1 MTALDERPAL
11 LGEQQCERDDC
22 GSLAVRD
29 GLCGRHWLPSD
40 PQRREGLLGREEPRL
55 WTRNLR
61 PLTRANTHGWEA
73 ITFAE
78 TVLGFDLLPWQKW
91 WLLHALELKQ
101 DGSYRFRTIVTL
113 VGRQQ
118 GKTTL
123 LKIVALWAMYLDR
136 VHLVLGAAQSLDI
149 ARESWKGALDL
160 ARGNELLANE
170 LTRVTTGS
178 IETAMT
184 LTNGARYRITAATPG
199 SGRGL
204 SVDLLILDELREQR
218 DWEAWSALSKD
229 LPNSTP
235 ILRADGEWSTMGELT
250 IGDRIF
256 APSGKPATVTAVHP
270 VAELRPMYRV
280 TTTDGRSLIASESH
294 LWTVR
299 DDRESHDPT
308 RAWKTLTTGRILAEG
323 LRYKAA
329 GSIRWRMPVQHALVD
344 LPERALPIDPYVLG
358 AWLGD
363 GTSADG
369 TLTTGIGDL
378 EAQCSALEGAG
389 ALVTSRVETRPGTWR
404 VRMHVGGRPLRVALR
419 ECGLL
424 GSKHVPNGYL
434 TASVEQRLA
443 LLAGMLDTD
452 GSVTAGGDVS
462 FTNKNGDLA
471 RAVQF
476 LARSLGWNARLSSFV
491 PKIDGRACGI
501 AWRVTFCLRDGD
513 LIPFRLPRKAT
524 RWTPRANSLRGTG
537 IASIEPVETEPSTC
551 IAVDSDD
558 HLFLAGRD
566 LVPTHN
572 TTIARPN
579 ALTVAI
585 SNAGDDKSVVLN
597 SLRST
602 GLAETDESIALFEWS
617 APDGC
622 ALDDPDAWC
631 QAMPGLGHGTIT
643 ESAVRLALATDPE
656 SVFRTELLCQSVDA
670 LNPALDPHGWAA
682 CADRGLDI
690 APIAQRAVMCL
701 DVSPDGEHVS
711 MVTAAMRD
719 DGKIAIVESGGWS
732 DTTSARQALAEMLP
746 RIRPRALGWYP
757 SGPAAVL
764 GAELAKLNADQRGP
778 IGRMTVDRK
787 SFREWAPGLV
797 ELRGDDVKEACQTLA
812 DLVKARKIVHAGTA
826 LLNSHATGAQR
837 LDQGDGWRF
846 TRRGAGHVDAMY
858 AAAGAV
864 HLARTIKPYAPPP
877 KSAVW

>member
-1 MTALDERPAL
+1 VTAVDERPAL

-78 TVLGFDLLPWQKW
+78 TVLGFDLLPWQRW
-91 WLLHALELKQ
+91 WLLHALELKH
-101 DGSYRFRTIVTL
+101 DGTYRFRTIVTL

-218 DWEAWSALSKD
+218 DWEAWSALSK
-229 LPNSTP
+229 
-235 ILRADGEWSTMGELT
+235 
-250 IGDRIF
+250 
-256 APSGKPATVTAVHP
+256 
-270 VAELRPMYRV
+270 
-280 TTTDGRSLIASESH
+280 
-294 LWTVR
+294 
-299 DDRESHDPT
+299 
-308 RAWKTLTTGRILAEG
+308 
-323 LRYKAA
+323 
-329 GSIRWRMPVQHALVD
+329 
-344 LPERALPIDPYVLG
+344 
-358 AWLGD
+358 
-363 GTSADG
+363 
-369 TLTTGIGDL
+369 
-378 EAQCSALEGAG
+378 
-389 ALVTSRVETRPGTWR
+389 
-404 VRMHVGGRPLRVALR
+404 
-419 ECGLL
+419 
-424 GSKHVPNGYL
+424 
-434 TASVEQRLA
+434 
-443 LLAGMLDTD
+443 
-452 GSVTAGGDVS
+452 
-462 FTNKNGDLA
+462 
-471 RAVQF
+471 
-476 LARSLGWNARLSSFV
+476 
-491 PKIDGRACGI
+491 
-501 AWRVTFCLRDGD
+501 
-513 LIPFRLPRKAT
+513 
-524 RWTPRANSLRGTG
+524 
-537 IASIEPVETEPSTC
+537 
-551 IAVDSDD
+551 
-558 HLFLAGRD
+558 
-566 LVPTHN
+566 

>member
-1 MTALDERPAL
+1 MTAVDERPA
-11 LGEQQCERDDC
+11 
-22 GSLAVRD
+22 
-29 GLCGRHWLPSD
+29 
-40 PQRREGLLGREEPRL
+40 LLGREEPRL

-61 PLTRANTHGWEA
+61 PLARANTHGWEA

-218 DWEAWSALSKD
+218 DWEAWSALSK
-229 LPNSTP
+229 
-235 ILRADGEWSTMGELT
+235 
-250 IGDRIF
+250 
-256 APSGKPATVTAVHP
+256 
-270 VAELRPMYRV
+270 
-280 TTTDGRSLIASESH
+280 
-294 LWTVR
+294 
-299 DDRESHDPT
+299 
-308 RAWKTLTTGRILAEG
+308 
-323 LRYKAA
+323 
-329 GSIRWRMPVQHALVD
+329 
-344 LPERALPIDPYVLG
+344 
-358 AWLGD
+358 
-363 GTSADG
+363 
-369 TLTTGIGDL
+369 
-378 EAQCSALEGAG
+378 
-389 ALVTSRVETRPGTWR
+389 
-404 VRMHVGGRPLRVALR
+404 
-419 ECGLL
+419 
-424 GSKHVPNGYL
+424 
-434 TASVEQRLA
+434 
-443 LLAGMLDTD
+443 
-452 GSVTAGGDVS
+452 
-462 FTNKNGDLA
+462 
-471 RAVQF
+471 
-476 LARSLGWNARLSSFV
+476 
-491 PKIDGRACGI
+491 
-501 AWRVTFCLRDGD
+501 
-513 LIPFRLPRKAT
+513 
-524 RWTPRANSLRGTG
+524 
-537 IASIEPVETEPSTC
+537 
-551 IAVDSDD
+551 
-558 HLFLAGRD
+558 
-566 LVPTHN
+566 

-682 CADRGLDI
+682 CADSGLDI

-711 MVTAAMRD
+711 LVTAALRD
-719 DGKIAIVESGGWS
+719 DGKVAIVESGGWS
-732 DTTSARQALAEMLP
+732 DTTSARRALAEMLP
-746 RIRPRALGWYP
+746 TIRPRALGWYP

-764 GAELAKLNADQRGP
+764 GAELAEMNADKRGP

-787 SFREWAPGLV
+787 SFRDWAPGLV
-797 ELRGDDVKEACQTLA
+797 ELRGDTVKEACQTFA
-812 DLVKARKIVHAGTA
+812 DLVKARKIVHKGTT

-846 TRRGAGHVDAMY
+846 TRRVGADRVPD
-858 AAAGAV
+858 
-864 HLARTIKPYAPPP
+864 LPARRAPP
-877 KSAVW
+877 

>member
-1 MTALDERPAL
+1 MTAVDDRPAL
-11 LGEQQCERDDC
+11 LGK
-22 GSLAVRD
+22 A
-29 GLCGRHWLPSD
+29 
-40 PQRREGLLGREEPRL
+40 EPRL
-55 WTRNLR
+55 WTRSLR
-61 PLTRANTHGWEA
+61 PLTPATTLGFEA
-73 ITFAE
+73 IRFAE
-78 TVLGFDLLPWQKW
+78 NVLGLDLLEWQRW
-91 WLLHALELKQ
+91 WLLHALELRQ
-101 DGSYRFRTIVTL
+101 DGTFRFRTIVTL

-118 GKTTL
+118 GKTFL

-218 DWEAWSALSKD
+218 DWEAWSALSK
-229 LPNSTP
+229 
-235 ILRADGEWSTMGELT
+235 
-250 IGDRIF
+250 
-256 APSGKPATVTAVHP
+256 
-270 VAELRPMYRV
+270 
-280 TTTDGRSLIASESH
+280 
-294 LWTVR
+294 
-299 DDRESHDPT
+299 
-308 RAWKTLTTGRILAEG
+308 
-323 LRYKAA
+323 
-329 GSIRWRMPVQHALVD
+329 
-344 LPERALPIDPYVLG
+344 
-358 AWLGD
+358 
-363 GTSADG
+363 
-369 TLTTGIGDL
+369 
-378 EAQCSALEGAG
+378 
-389 ALVTSRVETRPGTWR
+389 
-404 VRMHVGGRPLRVALR
+404 
-419 ECGLL
+419 
-424 GSKHVPNGYL
+424 
-434 TASVEQRLA
+434 
-443 LLAGMLDTD
+443 
-452 GSVTAGGDVS
+452 
-462 FTNKNGDLA
+462 
-471 RAVQF
+471 
-476 LARSLGWNARLSSFV
+476 
-491 PKIDGRACGI
+491 
-501 AWRVTFCLRDGD
+501 
-513 LIPFRLPRKAT
+513 
-524 RWTPRANSLRGTG
+524 
-537 IASIEPVETEPSTC
+537 
-551 IAVDSDD
+551 
-558 HLFLAGRD
+558 
-566 LVPTHN
+566 

-597 SLRST
+597 SLRGT

-656 SVFRTELLCQSVDA
+656 SVFRCLDTATPVLTSAGWSNMGALNVGDQVKGVSGKWANIVNVSPTHFKKDCYRVTLNDRRSIVCDAEHLWTVKDRRRRVGFETVRTVDLIERGVTYHNPSMNYDVRNFSLPPVQPLDGPDVDLPIHPYLLGLWLGDGAEHAALIFTEQRDAAHIRTMIESTGATVIRETQDSENCVRLSFQVDGRVGGFTGALHDLGIYRNKLIPDAYFTGSFAQRLALVQGLMDSDGTIFHRTGRASFANTNDKLVVGMRTLVRSLGWKTSDLEPGRYGEAHHKPRYDVCWTPRPGEGDPCTLPRKLAHVRQGKGARGVRPVTIVSIEPVPTTPVRCIEVDTPDSLFLAGDLVPTHNTELLCQSVDA

-711 MVTAAMRD
+711 MVTAALRD
-719 DGKIAIVESGGWS
+719 DGKVAIVESGGWS
-732 DTTSARQALAEMLP
+732 DTTSARRALAEMLP
-746 RIRPRALGWYP
+746 TIRPRALGWYP

-764 GAELAKLNADQRGP
+764 GAELAELNADKRGP

-797 ELRGDDVKEACQTLA
+797 ELRGDAVKEACQTLA
-812 DLVKARKIVHAGTA
+812 DLVKARRLVHAGTA

-864 HLARTIKPYAPPP
+864 HLVRTIPAYAPPP

>member
-1 MTALDERPAL
+1 LRGEAVTAVDERP
-11 LGEQQCERDDC
+11 
-22 GSLAVRD
+22 V
-29 GLCGRHWLPSD
+29 
-40 PQRREGLLGREEPRL
+40 LLGREEPRL

-218 DWEAWSALSKD
+218 DWEAWSALSK
-229 LPNSTP
+229 
-235 ILRADGEWSTMGELT
+235 
-250 IGDRIF
+250 
-256 APSGKPATVTAVHP
+256 
-270 VAELRPMYRV
+270 
-280 TTTDGRSLIASESH
+280 
-294 LWTVR
+294 
-299 DDRESHDPT
+299 
-308 RAWKTLTTGRILAEG
+308 
-323 LRYKAA
+323 
-329 GSIRWRMPVQHALVD
+329 
-344 LPERALPIDPYVLG
+344 
-358 AWLGD
+358 
-363 GTSADG
+363 
-369 TLTTGIGDL
+369 
-378 EAQCSALEGAG
+378 
-389 ALVTSRVETRPGTWR
+389 
-404 VRMHVGGRPLRVALR
+404 
-419 ECGLL
+419 
-424 GSKHVPNGYL
+424 
-434 TASVEQRLA
+434 
-443 LLAGMLDTD
+443 
-452 GSVTAGGDVS
+452 
-462 FTNKNGDLA
+462 
-471 RAVQF
+471 
-476 LARSLGWNARLSSFV
+476 
-491 PKIDGRACGI
+491 
-501 AWRVTFCLRDGD
+501 
-513 LIPFRLPRKAT
+513 
-524 RWTPRANSLRGTG
+524 
-537 IASIEPVETEPSTC
+537 
-551 IAVDSDD
+551 
-558 HLFLAGRD
+558 
-566 LVPTHN
+566 

-670 LNPALDPHGWAA
+670 LNPGARPARVGRLRRSRARHRPDRAA
-682 CADRGLDI
+682 CGDVPRRLPGR
-690 APIAQRAVMCL
+690 RA
-701 DVSPDGEHVS
+701 
-711 MVTAAMRD
+711 
-719 DGKIAIVESGGWS
+719 
-732 DTTSARQALAEMLP
+732 
-746 RIRPRALGWYP
+746 
-757 SGPAAVL
+757 
-764 GAELAKLNADQRGP
+764 
-778 IGRMTVDRK
+778 
-787 SFREWAPGLV
+787 
-797 ELRGDDVKEACQTLA
+797 
-812 DLVKARKIVHAGTA
+812 
-826 LLNSHATGAQR
+826 R
-837 LDQGDGWRF
+837 LDGH
-846 TRRGAGHVDAMY
+846 RR
-858 AAAGAV
+858 AA
-864 HLARTIKPYAPPP
+864 R
-877 KSAVW
+877 